1 MSSAYAVRTA
11 SSGAAVAPAW
21 SPRRGPGPE
30 TDAAVSASPEQVRS
44 AFAATAAEL
53 EEMAAR
59 HRAENATAYAD
70 ILDTEALIARDPTF
84 AEEVVRLLSELDAGS
99 AVGRVTERLAAAM
112 TALDSAELRERAG
125 DIRQVGR
132 AVADR
137 LAGRLDPPAPDGAVV
152 LLAEEVGAPDLL
164 RYAEQVVAAVSGLGG
179 PSSHAAIVARSL
191 GIPFVVGAPDELLDA
206 VDGVR
211 LLVDADTD
219 AAEVVVDPA
228 EERVARSVSAPAD
241 PGAVQALRSLPTR
254 TTDGVDVSVL
264 ANVASA
270 VEARRALA
278 AGAAG
283 VGLLRTEL
291 AHLAATDWPSR
302 AEHERALRPV
312 LDVLV
317 GRPVTVRLLDFT
329 NDKTPPFLVGRTSTA
344 SSLDLLLAE
353 PGALDAQLDAVLDAG
368 RDVDLRLLVPMVAT
382 PEQLVAVRRQTAA
395 AAARAGLGV
404 PLVGAMLETPAAVEA
419 VPLLAA
425 AADFFSLGTNDL
437 TVATL
442 GVGRTDESVGPAQ
455 TAHPDVLR
463 LVEDAVHAA
472 GAAGRPISVCGDA
485 AADPD
490 VLPLLLGAGLT
501 TVSVAPSRLDQVRGL
516 VRATSVAES
525 GQRLAGLLGAQAGV
539 SGG

>member
-11 SSGAAVAPAW
+11 SSGAAVAAAW
-21 SPRRGPGPE
+21 SPRRAAPGAG
-30 TDAAVSASPEQVRS
+30 TAAAVSASPEQVRS
-44 AFAATAAEL
+44 AFAAAAAEL
-53 EEMAAR
+53 EEMAVR

-70 ILDTEALIARDPTF
+70 ILDTEALIARDPAF
-84 AEEVVRLLSELDAGS
+84 ADEVVAQLGELDAES
-99 AVGRVTERLAAAM
+99 AVGRVTERLAATMA
-112 TALDSAELRERAG
+112 ALDSAELRERAG

-132 AVADR
+132 TVADR
-137 LAGRLDPPAPDGAVV
+137 LAGRLDRPAPDGAVV

-164 RYAEQVVAAVSGLGG
+164 RYAEQVTAAVSGLGG

-191 GIPFVVGAPDELLDA
+191 GIPFVVGAPDELLDTA
-206 VDGVR
+206 DGVR
-211 LLVDADTD
+211 LLVDAD
-219 AAEVVVDPA
+219 AGEVVVDPSA
-228 EERVARSVSAPAD
+228 GRAARAVPAAAD

-291 AHLAATDWPSR
+291 AHLAATAWPSR
-302 AEHERALRPV
+302 AEHDRALRPV
-312 LDVLV
+312 LDVLT

-382 PEQLVAVRRQTAA
+382 QEQLVAVRRHAAA
-395 AAARAGLGV
+395 AAARAGVGV
-404 PLVGAMLETPAAVEA
+404 PLVGAMLETPAAVES
-419 VPLLAA
+419 VRSLAA

-463 LVEDAVHAA
+463 LIEDAVLAA
-472 GAAGRPISVCGDA
+472 SAAGRPISVCGDA

-501 TVSVAPSRLDQVRGL
+501 AVSVAPSRLDQVRAL
-516 VRATSVAES
+516 VRATSVAAA

>member
-1 MSSAYAVRTA
+1 MHRT
-11 SSGAAVAPAW
+11 SWP
-21 SPRRGPGPE
+21 
-30 TDAAVSASPEQVRS
+30 
-44 AFAATAAEL
+44 
-53 EEMAAR
+53 
-59 HRAENATAYAD
+59 
-70 ILDTEALIARDPTF
+70 
-84 AEEVVRLLSELDAGS
+84 
-99 AVGRVTERLAAAM
+99 
-112 TALDSAELRERAG
+112 LDSA
-125 DIRQVGR
+125 
-132 AVADR
+132 
-137 LAGRLDPPAPDGAVV
+137 
-152 LLAEEVGAPDLL
+152 
-164 RYAEQVVAAVSGLGG
+164 
-179 PSSHAAIVARSL
+179 
-191 GIPFVVGAPDELLDA
+191 
-206 VDGVR
+206 DGVR
-211 LLVDADTD
+211 LLVDAD
-219 AAEVVVDPA
+219 AGEVVVDPSA
-228 EERVARSVSAPAD
+228 ERAVRAVPAAAD

-312 LDVLV
+312 LDVLA

-329 NDKTPPFLVGRTSTA
+329 NDKTPPFLAGRTSTA

-353 PGALDAQLDAVLDAG
+353 PGALDAQLDADPRLGPRRRPAPARADGRDARTAG
-368 RDVDLRLLVPMVAT
+368 RGRADAQP
-382 PEQLVAVRRQTAA
+382 PRRAPVSA
-395 AAARAGLGV
+395 YRPSARCSS
-404 PLVGAMLETPAAVEA
+404 TPAAVEA
-419 VPLLAA
+419 VPQLAA

-463 LVEDAVHAA
+463 LIEEAVLAA
-472 GAAGRPISVCGDA
+472 GVAGRPISVCGDA

-501 TVSVAPSRLDQVRGL
+501 VVSVAPSRLDQVRAL
-516 VRATSVAES
+516 VRSTSVAAARE
-525 GQRLAGLLGAQAGV
+525 RLAGLLGAQAGV

>member
-11 SSGAAVAPAW
+11 SPGAAVAAAW
-21 SPRRGPGPE
+21 SPRR
-30 TDAAVSASPEQVRS
+30 AAPRAGTAAATSASPEQVRS

-70 ILDTEALIARDPTF
+70 ILDTEALIARDPAF
-84 AEEVVRLLSELDAGS
+84 ADEVVARLGELDAES
-99 AVGRVTERLAAAM
+99 AVERVTERLAATMA
-112 TALDSAELRERAG
+112 ALDSEELRERAG

-137 LAGRLDPPAPDGAVV
+137 LAGRLDRPPPDGAVV

-164 RYAEQVVAAVSGLGG
+164 RYAEQVAAAVSGLGG

-206 VDGVR
+206 ADGLR
-211 LLVDADTD
+211 LLVDADAGEVVLD
-219 AAEVVVDPA
+219 PSADRAARAVPAAAE
-228 EERVARSVSAPAD
+228 

-270 VEARRALA
+270 VEARRAVA

-291 AHLAATDWPSR
+291 VHLAASDWPSR

-312 LDVLV
+312 LEVLA

-329 NDKTPPFLVGRTSTA
+329 NDKTPPFLSGRTSTT

-353 PGALDAQLDAVLDAG
+353 PGALDAQLDAVLDTA

-382 PEQLVAVRRQTAA
+382 REQLVAVRRHAAA
-395 AAARAGLGV
+395 AAARAGVGV

-419 VPLLAA
+419 VALLAA

-455 TAHPDVLR
+455 TAHADVLR
-463 LVEDAVHAA
+463 LIEDAVLAA

-485 AADPD
+485 AADPG

-501 TVSVAPSRLDQVRGL
+501 VVSVAPSRLDQVRAL
-516 VRATSVAES
+516 VRATSVAS
-525 GQRLAGLLGAQAGV
+525 AGQRLAGLLGARAGV

>member
-11 SSGAAVAPAW
+11 SSGAAVAAAW
-21 SPRRGPGPE
+21 SPRRAAPVAG
-30 TDAAVSASPEQVRS
+30 TAAAVSVSPEQVRS

-84 AEEVVRLLSELDAGS
+84 ADEVVAQLGELDAES
-99 AVGRVTERLAAAM
+99 AVGRVTERLAATMA
-112 TALDSAELRERAG
+112 ALDSAELRERAG

-137 LAGRLDPPAPDGAVV
+137 LAGRLRPTPPDGAVV

-206 VDGVR
+206 ADGVR
-211 LLVDADTD
+211 LLVDAD
-219 AAEVVVDPA
+219 AGEVVVDPSA
-228 EERVARSVSAPAD
+228 ERAARAVPAAAD
-241 PGAVQALRSLPTR
+241 PGAVQSLRSLPTR

-291 AHLAATDWPSR
+291 AHLAATAWPSR

-312 LDVLV
+312 LDVLA

-382 PEQLVAVRRQTAA
+382 PGAARRRPAAAAA
-395 AAARAGLGV
+395 AAARAGVGV

-437 TVATL
+437 TVAAL

-455 TAHPDVLR
+455 TAHPVVLR
-463 LVEDAVHAA
+463 LIEDAVLAA

-485 AADPD
+485 AAEPD

-501 TVSVAPSRLDQVRGL
+501 ALSVAPSRLDQVRAL
-516 VRATSVAES
+516 VRATSVAAA
-525 GQRLAGLLGAQAGV
+525 GQRVAGLLGAQAGV

>member
-1 MSSAYAVRTA
+1 M
-11 SSGAAVAPAW
+11 
-21 SPRRGPGPE
+21 
-30 TDAAVSASPEQVRS
+30 SASPEQVRS

-84 AEEVVRLLSELDAGS
+84 ADEVVVLLGELDAET
-99 AVGRVTERLAAAM
+99 AVGRVTERLAATMA
-112 TALDSAELRERAG
+112 TLDSAELRERAG

-137 LAGRLDPPAPDGAVV
+137 LAGRLDRPPPDGAVV
-152 LLAEEVGAPDLL
+152 LLADEVGAPDLL
-164 RYAEQVVAAVSGLGG
+164 RYAEQVAAAVSGLGG

-206 VDGVR
+206 ADGVW
-211 LLVDADTD
+211 LLVDAD
-219 AAEVVVDPA
+219 AGEVVVDPSA
-228 EERVARSVSAPAD
+228 ERAARAVPPAAD
-241 PGAVQALRSLPTR
+241 PAAVQTLRSLPTR

-278 AGAAG
+278 AGTAG

-312 LDVLV
+312 LGVLA

-382 PEQLVAVRRQTAA
+382 QEQLVAVRRHAAA
-395 AAARAGLGV
+395 AAARAGVGV
-404 PLVGAMLETPAAVEA
+404 PLVGAMIETPAAVEA

-442 GVGRTDESVGPAQ
+442 GVDRTDESVGPAQ
-455 TAHPDVLR
+455 TAHPDVLQ
-463 LVEDAVHAA
+463 LIEDAVLAA
-472 GAAGRPISVCGDA
+472 RAAGRPISVCGDA

-501 TVSVAPSRLDQVRGL
+501 AVSVAPSRLDQVRVL
-516 VRATSVAES
+516 VRGTSVAVAR
-525 GQRLAGLLGAQAGV
+525 QRLAGLLGAQAGV